1 MKKQETTQRII
12 KAAIDVVAAEHEF
25 REARAE
31 VKNQFDVYFRAYG
44 RPEGQFFPYNDEWA
58 GSVRFTAAA
67 NARRAKARK
76 VLTNAKA
83 RLERA
88 VHALERAQ

>member
-44 RPEGQFFPYNDEWA
+44 RPEGQFFPYNDE
-58 GSVRFTAAA
+58 
-67 NARRAKARK
+67 
-76 VLTNAKA
+76 
-83 RLERA
+83 
-88 VHALERAQ
+88 